1 MISLS
6 WVALRDPE
14 ISTKQPLLLLLL
26 LGVIFNYLLLL
37 LVAVVIR
44 RLSWYSN

>member
-14 ISTKQPLLLLLL
+14 ISTKQPLLLLL